1 LTFLLLVAHT
11 EVLAAYVANR
21 EVYIEREGSPQEVL
35 KNFVGDNLIASEA
48 GGRAQGAEFCDE
60 KVLGRML
67 LLALCLAT
75 FCKESMIH
83 AQKGVQ

>member
-11 EVLAAYVANR
+11 EVLAAYVANP
-21 EVYIEREGSPQEVL
+21 EVEREGSPQEVL

-48 GGRAQGAEFCDE
+48 GGRAQGAGFCDE

>member
-1 LTFLLLVAHT
+1 M
-11 EVLAAYVANR
+11 
-21 EVYIEREGSPQEVL
+21 EGSPQEVL
-35 KNFVGDNLIASEA
+35 KNFVGDNLITTEA
-48 GGRAQGAEFCDE
+48 EGRAQGAGFCDE

-67 LLALCLAT
+67 LQALRLAT